1 MTTARSK
8 YILLYQS
15 SEEMRPLEARV
26 RIRWRAETPVA
37 YSDFFLALKT
47 RRLYFVKQTGSFIEG
62 PILAPLLRFTLPV
75 LLALFLQA
83 MYGAV
88 DLMVVGQFGH
98 PADVSAVST
107 GSQVMQT
114 VTSLVTGLSMGAT
127 VLLGQK
133 LGQGK
138 SDEGGQVLGSSIAL
152 FTAVAIALTGA
163 MLLAASPM
171 TQLMQAP
178 AEAFDQTVIY
188 VRICSGGAV
197 FIVAYNVLGAMFRG
211 IGDSRTPLLTVT
223 IACVVNIIGDLLLV
237 GACGLGVAG
246 AALATV
252 LAQAVSVALSL
263 LFTKKQGLP
272 FAFSLR
278 DIRFELRHI
287 SRILRLGIPVALQDV
302 LVSISFLAIA
312 AIVNSLGV
320 IASAG
325 VGVAEK
331 LCGFIMLVPSSF
343 GQSLSAFVAQNI
355 GANRKDRAKKAMLYG
370 MGSSLC
376 CGIVLA
382 WLSFFHGDLLSGL
395 FARDAAVIGAAADY
409 LRAYAIDTL
418 LTSILFCFIGY
429 FNGRGNT
436 SFVMAQ
442 GIAGAFLVRIPVSLL
457 MSRMEPVSLFRVGLA
472 TPCSTIVQI
481 VLFLMCY
488 GVTSARDRRA
498 AEEEM
503 RHSVP

>member
-1 MTTARSK
+1 M
-8 YILLYQS
+8 
-15 SEEMRPLEARV
+15 
-26 RIRWRAETPVA
+26 
-37 YSDFFLALKT
+37 
-47 RRLYFVKQTGSFIEG
+47 KQTGSFIEG

-88 DLMVVGQFGH
+88 DLMVVGQFGQ

-107 GSQVMQT
+107 GSQVMHT

-133 LGQGK
+133 LGQGRTE
-138 SDEGGQVLGSSIAL
+138 EGGQVLGSAIAL
-152 FTAVAIALTGA
+152 FTAVALALTGA

-171 TQLMQAP
+171 TRLMQAP
-178 AEAFDQTVIY
+178 VEAFDQTVVY

-263 LFTKKQGLP
+263 LFTKKRGLP

-278 DIRFELRHI
+278 DIRFDPHHTG
-287 SRILRLGIPVALQDV
+287 RILRLGIPIALQDV

-331 LCGFIMLVPSSF
+331 LCGFIMLVPSAF

-355 GANRKDRAKKAMLYG
+355 GAKRTDRAKKAMLYG
-370 MGSSLC
+370 MGASLC

-382 WLSFFHGDLLSGL
+382 WLSFFHGDLLSGM
-395 FARDAAVIGAAADY
+395 FARDELVIGASADY

-442 GIAGAFLVRIPVSLL
+442 GIVGAFLVRIPVSLF

-472 TPCSTIVQI
+472 TPCSTVVQI
-481 VLFLMCY
+481 ALFLGCY
-488 GVTSARDRRA
+488 AFTAARDKRA
-498 AEEEM
+498 ELAAQEPA
-503 RHSVP
+503 RF

>member
-1 MTTARSK
+1 
-8 YILLYQS
+8 
-15 SEEMRPLEARV
+15 MRPLEARV

-37 YSDFFLALKT
+37 YLGFFLALSQK
-47 RRLYFVKQTGSFIEG
+47 RGGICLKQSGSFIQG
-62 PILAPLLRFTLPV
+62 PILSPLLRFTLPV

-88 DLMVVGQFGH
+88 DLAVVGQFGQ

-127 VLLGQK
+127 VLLGQR
-133 LGQGK
+133 LGEGRA
-138 SDEGGQVLGSSIAL
+138 DEGSRVLGSAIAL
-152 FTAVAIALTGA
+152 FGVVALALTAA
-163 MLLAASPM
+163 MVWAAAPM
-171 TQLMQAP
+171 SVVMQAP
-178 AEAFDQTVIY
+178 AEAFAQTVTY

-211 IGDSRTPLLTVT
+211 LGDSKTPLLTVA
-223 IACVVNIIGDLLLV
+223 IACILNIAGDLLLV
-237 GACGLGVAG
+237 GACGLGVTG

-252 LAQAVSVALSL
+252 LAQAVNVALSL
-263 LFTKKQGLP
+263 LITARRGLP
-272 FAFSLR
+272 FAFAPS
-278 DIRFELRHI
+278 DIRFDGQNI
-287 SRILRLGIPVALQDV
+287 GRILRLGVPVALQDV
-302 LVSISFLAIA
+302 LVSISFLSIA

-331 LCGFIMLVPSSF
+331 LCAFIMLVPSAF

-355 GANRKDRAKKAMLYG
+355 GAGQRLRAKKAMLYG
-370 MGSSLC
+370 MGASLC
-376 CGIVLA
+376 CGVVLA
-382 WLSFFHGDLLSGL
+382 WLSFFHGNLLAGL
-395 FARDAAVIGAAADY
+395 FARDVQVIAAAADY

-436 SFVMAQ
+436 AFVMAQ
-442 GIAGAFLVRIPVSLL
+442 GIVGAFLVRIPVSLF
-457 MSRMEPVSLFRVGLA
+457 MSRRSPVSLFRVGLA
-472 TPCSTIVQI
+472 TPCSTLVQI
-481 VLFLMCY
+481 ALFLGCY
-488 GVTSARDRRA
+488 AFTTARERRRETA
-498 AEEEM
+498 GQEL
-503 RHSVP
+503 

>member
-1 MTTARSK
+1 M
-8 YILLYQS
+8 
-15 SEEMRPLEARV
+15 EARV

-37 YSDFFLALKT
+37 YSGFFVAPKP
-47 RRLYFVKQTGSFIEG
+47 RRPTFVKQNRSFIEG
-62 PILAPLLRFTLPV
+62 PILSPLLRFTFPI
-75 LLALFLQA
+75 LLALLLQA

-88 DLMVVGQFGH
+88 DLIVVGRFGQ

-107 GSQVMQT
+107 GSQVMHT

-133 LGQGK
+133 LGEGK
-138 SDEGGQVLGSSIAL
+138 PEEGGRVLGSAVAL
-152 FTAVAIALTGA
+152 FAAVALVLTAA
-163 MLLAASPM
+163 MLWAASPLSR
-171 TQLMQAP
+171 LMQAP
-178 AEAFDQTVIY
+178 AEAFEQTVVY
-188 VRICSGGAV
+188 VRLCSGGAV

-211 IGDSRTPLLTVT
+211 IGDSKTPLLTVM
-223 IACVVNIIGDLLLV
+223 IACVANTAGDLLLT
-237 GACGLGVAG
+237 GACGMGVAG

-263 LFTKKQGLP
+263 VFIRKRGLP
-272 FAFSLR
+272 FSFSAR
-278 DIRFELRHI
+278 DIRLDPGHTA
-287 SRILRLGIPVALQDV
+287 RILRLGAPVALQDV

-312 AIVNSLGV
+312 AIVNGLGV

-343 GQSLSAFVAQNI
+343 GQSLSAFVAQNT
-355 GANRKDRAKKAMLYG
+355 GAGRKDRAKRAMLYG

-376 CGIVLA
+376 CGAVLA
-382 WLSFFHGDLLSGL
+382 WLSFFHGSLLAGV
-395 FARDAAVIGAAADY
+395 FARDTAVTGAAADY

-436 SFVMAQ
+436 AFVMVQ
-442 GIAGAFLVRIPVSLL
+442 GIVGAFLVRIPVSLL
-457 MSRMEPVSLFRVGLA
+457 MSRRKPVSLFRVGLA
-472 TPCSTIVQI
+472 TPCSTVVQI
-481 VLFLMCY
+481 ALFLGCY
-488 GVTSARDRRA
+488 AVTAVWDRKAEPAERA
-498 AEEEM
+498 QRNLPAHK
-503 RHSVP
+503 RGG

>member
-1 MTTARSK
+1 MK
-8 YILLYQS
+8 QS
-15 SEEMRPLEARV
+15 
-26 RIRWRAETPVA
+26 
-37 YSDFFLALKT
+37 
-47 RRLYFVKQTGSFIEG
+47 GSFIEG
-62 PILAPLLRFTLPV
+62 PILPPLLRFTFPV
-75 LLALFLQA
+75 LLALLLQA

-88 DLMVVGQFGH
+88 DLMVVGQFGQ

-107 GSQVMQT
+107 GSQVMHT
-114 VTSLVTGLSMGAT
+114 VTCLVTGLAMGAT

-138 SDEGGQVLGSSIAL
+138 TEEGGPVLGSAIAL
-152 FTAVAIALTGA
+152 FTVIALALTGI
-163 MLLAASPM
+163 MVWAASPM
-171 TQLMQAP
+171 ARLMQAP
-178 AEAFDQTVIY
+178 AEAFAQTVTY

-211 IGDSRTPLLTVT
+211 IGDSKTPLLTVT
-223 IACVVNIIGDLLLV
+223 IACVVNIAGDLLLV
-237 GACGLGVAG
+237 GACGMGVAG

-263 LFTKKQGLP
+263 LFTKKHGLP
-272 FAFSLR
+272 FPFSIH
-278 DIRFELRHI
+278 DIRFDPRHTG
-287 SRILRLGIPVALQDV
+287 RILQLGTPVALQDV

-312 AIVNSLGV
+312 AIVNGLGV

-355 GANRKDRAKKAMLYG
+355 GAGRTDRAKKAMLYG

-382 WLSFFHGDLLSGL
+382 WLSYFHGSLLSGL
-395 FARDAAVIGAAADY
+395 FARDAAVISAAADY
-409 LRAYAIDTL
+409 LKAYAIDTM

-436 SFVMAQ
+436 AFVMLQ
-442 GIAGAFLVRIPVSLL
+442 GIIGAFLVRIPMSLF
-457 MSRMEPVSLFRVGLA
+457 MSRLEPVSLFQVGLA
-472 TPCSTIVQI
+472 TPCSTVVQI
-481 VLFLMCY
+481 TLFLGCY
-488 GVTSARDRRA
+488 VLTASRDKRA
-498 AEEEM
+498 EM
-503 RHSVP
+503 AGSIS

>member
-1 MTTARSK
+1 M
-8 YILLYQS
+8 
-15 SEEMRPLEARV
+15 
-26 RIRWRAETPVA
+26 
-37 YSDFFLALKT
+37 
-47 RRLYFVKQTGSFIEG
+47 KQTEGFIEG
-62 PILAPLLRFTLPV
+62 PILSPLLRFTFPV

-88 DLMVVGQFGH
+88 DLMVVGQFGQ

-107 GSQVMQT
+107 GSQVMHT

-133 LGQGK
+133 LGQGR
-138 SDEGGQVLGSSIAL
+138 SEEGGQVLGSAIAL
-152 FTAVAIALTGA
+152 FTAVALALTA
-163 MLLAASPM
+163 VMLWAASPM
-171 TQLMQAP
+171 SRLMQAP
-178 AEAFDQTVIY
+178 AEAFAQTVTY

-223 IACVVNIIGDLLLV
+223 IACIVNIIGDLLLV
-237 GACGLGVAG
+237 GACSMGVAG

-263 LFTKKQGLP
+263 LFTKKRGLP
-272 FAFSLR
+272 FSFSPR
-278 DIRFELRHI
+278 DIRFDPRYTG
-287 SRILRLGIPVALQDV
+287 RILRLGAPVALQDV

-312 AIVNSLGV
+312 AIVNGLGV

-355 GANRKDRAKKAMLYG
+355 GAERKDRAKKAMLYG
-370 MGSSLC
+370 MGASLC

-382 WLSFFHGDLLSGL
+382 WLSFFHGSLLSGL
-395 FARDAAVIGAAADY
+395 FARDAAVISAAADY

-436 SFVMAQ
+436 TFVMAQ
-442 GIAGAFLVRIPVSLL
+442 GIVGAFLVRIPVSLF
-457 MSRMEPVSLFRVGLA
+457 MSRLEPVSLFRVGLA

-481 VLFLMCY
+481 ALFLACY
-488 GVTSARDRRA
+488 AVTTSKDRRT
-498 AEEEM
+498 EP
-503 RHSVP
+503 SGQVL

>member
-1 MTTARSK
+1 MKRS
-8 YILLYQS
+8 
-15 SEEMRPLEARV
+15 RN
-26 RIRWRAETPVA
+26 
-37 YSDFFLALKT
+37 
-47 RRLYFVKQTGSFIEG
+47 FIEG
-62 PILAPLLRFTLPV
+62 PILGPLLRFTFPV
-75 LLALFLQA
+75 LLALLLQA

-88 DLMVVGQFGH
+88 DLMVVGQFGQ

-107 GSQVMQT
+107 GSQVMHT
-114 VTSLVTGLSMGAT
+114 VTALITGLSMGAT

-133 LGQGK
+133 LGEGR
-138 SDEGGQVLGSSIAL
+138 SEEGGKVLGSAIAL
-152 FTAVAIALTGA
+152 FAAVALVLTAA
-163 MLLAASPM
+163 MLWAARPM
-171 TQLMQAP
+171 ARLMQAP
-178 AEAFDQTVIY
+178 AEAFEQTVVY

-211 IGDSRTPLLTVT
+211 LGDSQTPLLTVT
-223 IACVVNIIGDLLLV
+223 IACVTNIAGDLLLV
-237 GACGLGVAG
+237 GPCGLGVAG

-263 LFTKKQGLP
+263 LFIRRRGLP
-272 FAFSLR
+272 FSFSVR
-278 DIRFELRHI
+278 DIGFEPGHTR
-287 SRILRLGIPVALQDV
+287 RILQLGTPVALQDV
-302 LVSISFLAIA
+302 LVSVSFLAIA

-355 GANRKDRAKKAMLYG
+355 GAGRGDRAKRAMLYG

-376 CGIVLA
+376 CGVVLA

-395 FARDAAVIGAAADY
+395 FARDGAVVGAAADY

-436 SFVMAQ
+436 AFVMAQ
-442 GIAGAFLVRIPVSLL
+442 GIVGAFLVRIPVSLF
-457 MSRMEPVSLFRVGLA
+457 MSRLEPVSLFRVGLA
-472 TPCSTIVQI
+472 TPCSTVVQI
-481 VLFLMCY
+481 VLFLAY
-488 GVTSARDRRA
+488 YALIAARERRLVTD
-498 AEEEM
+498 
-503 RHSVP
+503 

>member
-1 MTTARSK
+1 MK
-8 YILLYQS
+8 H
-15 SEEMRPLEARV
+15 SE
-26 RIRWRAETPVA
+26 
-37 YSDFFLALKT
+37 
-47 RRLYFVKQTGSFIEG
+47 SFIEG

-88 DLMVVGQFGH
+88 DLMVVGQFGQ

-133 LGQGK
+133 LGQGR
-138 SDEGGQVLGSSIAL
+138 SDEGGRVLGSAIAL
-152 FTAVAIALTGA
+152 FAAVALALTGA
-163 MLLAASPM
+163 MLAEASPM
-171 TQLMQAP
+171 ARLMQAP
-178 AEAFDQTVIY
+178 AEAFDQTVTY

-211 IGDSRTPLLTVT
+211 IGDSKTPLLTVT
-223 IACVVNIIGDLLLV
+223 IACVVNIAGDLALV

-263 LFTKKQGLP
+263 LFTKKRGLP
-272 FAFSLR
+272 FSFSLR
-278 DIRFELRHI
+278 DIRLDPGYTR
-287 SRILRLGIPVALQDV
+287 RILRLGVPVALQDV

-331 LCGFIMLVPSSF
+331 LCGFIMLVPSAF

-355 GANRKDRAKKAMLYG
+355 GAGQRDRAKKSMLYG
-370 MGSSLC
+370 MGASLC
-376 CGIVLA
+376 CGVVLA
-382 WLSFFHGDLLSGL
+382 WLSFFHGELLSGL

-436 SFVMAQ
+436 AFVMVQ
-442 GIAGAFLVRIPVSLL
+442 GIVGAFLVRIPVSLL

-472 TPCSTIVQI
+472 TPCSTVVQI
-481 VLFLMCY
+481 ALFLGCY
-488 GVTSARDRRA
+488 AVTAARDRRIGP
-498 AEEEM
+498 AEREI
-503 RHSVP
+503 